1 MIPMMVI
8 AALFGAPA
16 LAAEQAPAPTTG
28 KSETTTA
35 PTRRPLDLRP
45 PKITQLYTSEQLNQ
59 ILAATL
65 RSDME
70 EVEVEEQ
77 RDRMPNT
84 PTPWGGI
91 AAPFWALLNPTQSW
105 RIFAPLPPDQTR
117 GQKFIRVNAT
127 DAYLLEPA
135 GVPSPHA
142 Q

>member
-1 MIPMMVI
+1 MVVI
-8 AALFGAPA
+8 AALFGVPA
-16 LAAEQAPAPTTG
+16 LAAERTPAATTD
-28 KSETTTA
+28 KSETTTTPA
-35 PTRRPLDLRP
+35 RKPLDLRP
-45 PKITQLYTSEQLNQ
+45 PKITELYTSEQLNQ

-84 PTPWGGI
+84 PTPWEGI

-117 GQKFIRVNAT
+117 GQRFIRVNAI